1 MKLSTVR
8 SLFEF
13 RDTTTEGILENLIGS
28 VGQLQGLGLPDI
40 CIICKKQPLGM
51 FKSGFDQWSSFHC
64 VLGICPTSQAEVSAY
79 IQSLIMNQ
87 EKDTFSKIFG
97 SDVIIYKITYITY
110 DIFSKILLVCQFEQP
125 SEGLS
130 QFKNYGLQQNKQC
143 IQLSKSHWEGAYISG
158 VLRLLDANFKMPNIG
173 RFYNQTS
180 INNPKLLQNLIAKLL
195 QKIQGLDNQFQ
206 DLNKIKSKSDI
217 PPLNDIIFY
226 LNWPLSLIFNY
237 LHNTNQLDL
246 LLDQFNNL
254 DDNTIFKLIKSLI
267 HYRMKNYKK
276 SLQELIKLQESNNW
290 FNLPKFIMANV
301 FIKQSN
307 YEMAF
312 ILLKDLII
320 ECYENQTIWITMSK
334 IFRKQKLFQISLI
347 FINRAS
353 ALPLKQT
360 VKQLWNE
367 MNIMNYRL
375 LTQNK
380 NLQQQSQLDQIYKIV
395 HPLAA
400 DKIESY
406 VQLCGYPSI
415 ENLLVRP
422 RLNNKKDQKH
432 IIEMMSKHFQR
443 PECKVNPQTYETL
456 MHNDL
461 LEIDS
466 ELTNILKEVIKIQHV
481 VGYQKLK
488 SYINQYFYTTAKV
501 VQKQIDQIY
510 DPSEFSIAIKN
521 QRNLNLNISQIS
533 NTNKS
538 MCNPR
543 LQEDIEDCD
552 SDEEQ
557 PEFLKK
563 QKINKS
569 FDFTNIGPRM
579 YQTPQHNNK
588 VTKSPLKFTSMK
600 KKQQQI
606 KKANT
611 IIIENAFE
619 SVESE
624 RQNKQFITIV
634 NRVNIQ
640 QNEMIS
646 QAPKS
651 GQDATQPTKSQI
663 YGLISYLNQNLSQ
676 QEQVQMNEQLKRRK
690 EQINN
695 LLNGM
700 VETINKIQ
708 TELDLLFYPSQE
720 SNKQQ
725 LNQQNQQQNQT
736 QNQQPANASSPLFK
750 SNLKKALQT
759 KQHLGGQVELKEFYI
774 VQPLNEDEPDK
785 EKTYIAFIKAE
796 SMFLYKCARLAQ
808 KLKRNDLCYSILQRL
823 NSRIISVQI
832 TALFFNVI
840 KDNNKLLIRQIQK
853 MLADFQECGISQVGF
868 VPLWIEMKIV
878 KMTKQYGA
886 NQILALLSSSETDFT
901 FYLIKKIILSTDN
914 LI

>member
-13 RDTTTEGILENLIGS
+13 RDTSMEGILENLIGS
-28 VGQLQGLGLPDI
+28 VGQLQGLGMPDI
-40 CIICKKQPLGM
+40 CIICKKQTLGM

-64 VLGICPTSQAEVSAY
+64 VLGICPTSQAEISAY
-79 IQSLIMNQ
+79 ISSLIMNQ

-110 DIFSKILLVCQFEQP
+110 DIFSRILLVCQFEQP

-143 IQLSKSHWEGAYISG
+143 IQLTKSHWEGAHISG
-158 VLRLLDANFKMPNIG
+158 VLRVLDSNFKMPNIG

-180 INNPKLLQNLIAKLL
+180 INNPKFLQNLIAKLL

-206 DLNKIKSKSDI
+206 DLNKIKSKSDF
-217 PPLNDIIFY
+217 PPLNEIIFY

-237 LHNTNQLDL
+237 LQNTSQLDI

-254 DDNTIFKLIKSLI
+254 DDNIVFKLIKSLI
-267 HYRMKNYKK
+267 HYKMKNYNK
-276 SLQELIKLQESNNW
+276 SLQELIKLQDSNNL
-290 FNLPKFIMANV
+290 FNLPKFIMANI
-301 FIKQSN
+301 FIKQVN
-307 YEMAF
+307 YEKAF
-312 ILLKDLII
+312 ILLKDLIV
-320 ECYENQTIWITMSK
+320 ECYENQIIWITLSK
-334 IFRKQKLFQISLI
+334 IFRKQKQFQISLL

-367 MNIMNYRL
+367 MNIINYRL

-380 NLQQQSQLDQIYKIV
+380 NLQQPSQLDQIYKIL

-432 IIEMMSKHFQR
+432 IIEMMVKHYSR
-443 PECKVNPQTYETL
+443 PDCKVNQQTYDNL

-461 LEIDS
+461 LEIDN
-466 ELTNILKEVIKIQHV
+466 ELSYILKEVIKIQHV

-501 VQKQIDQIY
+501 IQKQIDQIY
-510 DPSEFSIAIKN
+510 DPSEFQIVVKN
-521 QRNLNLNISQIS
+521 QKNLNINISQIS

-543 LQEDIEDCD
+543 LQEDIDDCD

-563 QKINKS
+563 QKMNKS

-579 YQTPQHNNK
+579 YQTPQHNK
-588 VTKSPLKFTSMK
+588 VTRSPLKFTSIK

-651 GQDATQPTKSQI
+651 GQDVQLQKSFL
-663 YGLISYLNQNLSQ
+663 YGLISYLSQNLSQ
-676 QEQVQMNEQLKRRK
+676 QEEVQMNEQLKRSK
-690 EQINN
+690 EQLNN
-695 LLNGM
+695 LLHGI

-708 TELDLLFYPSQE
+708 TELDQLFYPSQE

-725 LNQQNQQQNQT
+725 SNQQNQQQNQT
-736 QNQQPANASSPLFK
+736 INQQTANTSSPLFK

-759 KQHLGGQVELKEFYI
+759 KQHLGGQIELKEFYI

-808 KLKRNDLCYSILQRL
+808 KLKRNDLCFSILQRL

-832 TALFFNVI
+832 TALLFNVI
-840 KDNNKLLIRQIQK
+840 KDSNKQLIKQIQK

-868 VPLWIEMKIV
+868 VPLWIEMRIV

-886 NQILALLSSSETDFT
+886 NLILALLSQSETDFS
-901 FYLIKKIILSTDN
+901 FYLIKKIILLTDN

>member
-1 MKLSTVR
+1 MKLGTVR

-13 RDTTTEGILENLIGS
+13 RDTSTEGILDNLIAS

-40 CIICKKQPLGM
+40 CIICKRQTLGM
-51 FKSGFDQWSSFHC
+51 FKSGFEQWSSYHC

-79 IQSLIMNQ
+79 IQSLMMNQ

-97 SDVIIYKITYITY
+97 SDIIIFKITYITY

-125 SEGLS
+125 SEGLT
-130 QFKNYGLQQNKQC
+130 QFKNYGIQQNKQC
-143 IQLSKSHWEGAYISG
+143 IQLTKSHWEGAHISG
-158 VLRLLDANFKMPNIG
+158 ILRILDNNFKMPNIG

-180 INNPKLLQNLIAKLL
+180 INNPKFLQNLIAKLL
-195 QKIQGLDNQFQ
+195 QKISCLDNQFQ
-206 DLNKIKSKSDI
+206 DLDKIKSKSDF
-217 PPLNDIIFY
+217 PPINDIIYY
-226 LNWPLSLIFNY
+226 LNWPISLIFNY
-237 LHNTNQLDL
+237 LYNTSQLDL
-246 LLDQFNNL
+246 LLEQLNNL
-254 DDNTIFKLIKSLI
+254 DDNIILKLLKSLT
-267 HYRMKNYKK
+267 HYKMKNYNK
-276 SLQELIKLQESNNW
+276 SLNELLKLQDSNSW
-290 FNLPKFIMANV
+290 FNLPKFIMANIL
-301 FIKQSN
+301 IKQSSF
-307 YEMAF
+307 EKAF
-312 ILLKDLII
+312 IILKDLIV
-320 ECYENQTIWITMSK
+320 ECYNNQIIWITLSK
-334 IFRKQKLFQISLI
+334 IFRKQKIFQISLL
-347 FINRAS
+347 FLNRAI
-353 ALPLKQT
+353 ALPSKQT
-360 VKQLWNE
+360 VKQIWNE
-367 MNIMNYRL
+367 INLFNYRL

-380 NLQQQSQLDQIYKIV
+380 TLQQTSQLDQIYKIL
-395 HPLAA
+395 HPLSA
-400 DKIESY
+400 DKIECY
-406 VQLCGYPSI
+406 VQLCGYPCI
-415 ENLLVRP
+415 DNLLVRP

-432 IIEMMSKHFQR
+432 TIEMISKHSSR
-443 PECKVNPQTYETL
+443 PEFKVNQQTYETL

-461 LEIDS
+461 LEIES
-466 ELTNILKEVIKIQHV
+466 ELSNVLQEVIKIQKV

-488 SYINQYFYTTAKV
+488 SYLTQYFYTTAKV

-510 DPSEFSIAIKN
+510 DPGEFQIAIKH
-521 QRNLNLNISQIS
+521 QRNLNLNVSQIS

-538 MCNPR
+538 LCNPR
-543 LQEDIEDCD
+543 LQDDIEDCD

-569 FDFTNIGPRM
+569 FDFTNMGPKM
-579 YQTPQHNNK
+579 YQTPQHNSK
-588 VTKSPLKFTSMK
+588 IPRSPLKFTSIK

-611 IIIENAFE
+611 IILENAFE

-651 GQDATQPTKSQI
+651 GQDAQLQKSFI
-663 YGLISYLNQNLSQ
+663 YGLISYLNHNLSQ
-676 QEQVQMNEQLKRRK
+676 QESVQLNEQLKRRK
-690 EQINN
+690 EQIHY
-695 LLNGM
+695 LLSGM

-708 TELDLLFYPSQE
+708 TELDSLFYPSQE
-720 SNKQQ
+720 QNRQ
-725 LNQQNQQQNQT
+725 LNNQQSSQINQVNT
-736 QNQQPANASSPLFK
+736 QQQANTSSPLFK

-785 EKTYIAFIKAE
+785 EKVYLAFIKAE

-808 KLKRNDLCYSILQRL
+808 KLKRNDLSYSILQRL
-823 NSRIISVQI
+823 SSRIISVQI
-832 TALFFNVI
+832 TALYFNII
-840 KDNNKLLIRQIQK
+840 KDNNKLLIRQVQK

-868 VPLWIEMKIV
+868 VPLWLEMKIV

-886 NQILALLSSSETDFT
+886 NQILALLSSSETNFT
-901 FYLIKKIILSTDN
+901 FYLIKKIILTTDN

>member
-1 MKLSTVR
+1 MKLGTVR

-13 RDTTTEGILENLIGS
+13 RDTTTEGILENLIVS

-79 IQSLIMNQ
+79 IQSLMMNQ

-97 SDVIIYKITYITY
+97 SDVIIFKITYITY

-130 QFKNYGLQQNKQC
+130 QFKNYGIQQNKQC
-143 IQLSKSHWEGAYISG
+143 IQLTKSHWEGAHISG
-158 VLRLLDANFKMPNIG
+158 ILRILDSNFKMPNIG

-180 INNPKLLQNLIAKLL
+180 INNPKFLQNLISKLL
-195 QKIQGLDNQFQ
+195 QKISGLDNQFQ
-206 DLNKIKSKSDI
+206 DLNKIKSKSEF
-217 PPLNDIIFY
+217 PPLNDIMFY

-237 LHNTNQLDL
+237 LYNTCQLDL
-246 LLDQFNNL
+246 LLEQFNNL
-254 DDNTIFKLIKSLI
+254 EDNIIFKLIKSLI
-267 HYRMKNYKK
+267 HYKMKNYNK
-276 SLQELIKLQESNNW
+276 SLNELIKLQDSNNW
-290 FNLPKFIMANV
+290 FNLPKFIMANI
-301 FIKQSN
+301 FIKQN
-307 YEMAF
+307 NFEKAF
-312 ILLKDLII
+312 ILLKDLLV
-320 ECYENQTIWITMSK
+320 ECYENQSIWITMSK

-347 FINRAS
+347 FLNRAIS
-353 ALPLKQT
+353 LPQKQT
-360 VKQLWNE
+360 VKLIWNE
-367 MNIMNYRL
+367 MNLINYRL

-380 NLQQQSQLDQIYKIV
+380 TLQFPSQLDQIYKIV

-400 DKIESY
+400 DKIECY

-415 ENLLVRP
+415 DNLLVRP
-422 RLNNKKDQKH
+422 RLNNKKDQRH
-432 IIEMMSKHFQR
+432 TIEIMSKHFSR
-443 PECKVNPQTYETL
+443 PEFKVNQQTYDIL
-456 MHNDL
+456 MHNEL
-461 LEIDS
+461 LEIES
-466 ELTNILKEVIKIQHV
+466 ELSNILNEIIKIQQV

-488 SYINQYFYTTAKV
+488 SYINQYFYTSAKV
-501 VQKQIDQIY
+501 IQKQIDQIY
-510 DPSEFSIAIKN
+510 DPSEFQIAIKN
-521 QRNLNLNISQIS
+521 QRNLNLNVSQIS

-543 LQEDIEDCD
+543 LLEDIDDCD

-569 FDFTNIGPRM
+569 FDFTNVGPKM
-579 YQTPQHNNK
+579 YQTPQHNSK
-588 VTKSPLKFTSMK
+588 IAKSPLKFTSIK
-600 KKQQQI
+600 KKQQQL

-619 SVESE
+619 SIESE

-651 GQDATQPTKSQI
+651 GQDAQPQRLFI

-690 EQINN
+690 EQVNN
-695 LLNGM
+695 LLSGM

-708 TELDLLFYPSQE
+708 TELDSLFYPSQE
-720 SNKQQ
+720 QNKQQ
-725 LNQQNQQQNQT
+725 NNQQNSQINQINVQQS
-736 QNQQPANASSPLFK
+736 ANSSSPLFK
-750 SNLKKALQT
+750 SNLKKALQN

-774 VQPLNEDEPDK
+774 VHPLNEDEPDK
-785 EKTYIAFIKAE
+785 EKTYISFIKAE

-808 KLKRNDLCYSILQRL
+808 KLKRNDLSYSILQRL
-823 NSRIISVQI
+823 SSKIISVQI
-832 TALFFNVI
+832 TALFFNII

-868 VPLWIEMKIV
+868 VPLWLEMRIV

-901 FYLIKKIILSTDN
+901 FYLIKKIILTTDN

>member
-13 RDTTTEGILENLIGS
+13 RDTQIEGILENLIGS

-40 CIICKKQPLGM
+40 CIICKKQPLGV

-97 SDVIIYKITYITY
+97 SDVIIFKITYITY
-110 DIFSKILLVCQFEQP
+110 DIFSKILLICQFEKP

-130 QFKNYGLQQNKQC
+130 QFKNYGIQQNKQC
-143 IQLSKSHWEGAYISG
+143 IQLTKSHWEGAHISG
-158 VLRLLDANFKMPNIG
+158 ILRILDGNFRMPNIG

-180 INNPKLLQNLIAKLL
+180 INNPKFLQNLIGKLL
-195 QKIQGLDNQFQ
+195 QKISGLDNQFQ
-206 DLNKIKSKSDI
+206 ELNKIKSKSDF

-226 LNWPLSLIFNY
+226 LNWPLSIIFNY

-246 LLDQFNNL
+246 LLEQFNNL
-254 DDNTIFKLIKSLI
+254 DDNIIFKLIKSLI
-267 HYRMKNYKK
+267 HYKMKNYNK
-276 SLQELIKLQESNNW
+276 SLHELIKLQESNNW
-290 FNLPKFIMANV
+290 FNLPKFIMANI
-301 FIKQSN
+301 FIKQTN
-307 YEMAF
+307 YEKAF
-312 ILLKDLII
+312 ILLQDLIV
-320 ECYENQTIWITMSK
+320 ECYENQTIWITLSK

-347 FINRAS
+347 LINKAI

-360 VKQLWNE
+360 VKQVWND
-367 MNIMNYRL
+367 MNLHNYRL

-380 NLQQQSQLDQIYKIV
+380 NLQQASQMDQIYKIV

-422 RLNNKKDQKH
+422 RMNNKKDQKNT
-432 IIEMMSKHFQR
+432 IEMMFKHISR
-443 PECKVNPQTYETL
+443 PEFKVNQQAYDTL

-461 LEIDS
+461 LDIES
-466 ELTNILKEVIKIQHV
+466 ELSNILKEVIKIQHV

-521 QRNLNLNISQIS
+521 QRNLNLNVSQIS

-543 LQEDIEDCD
+543 LQDDIEDCD

-563 QKINKS
+563 QKVNKS

-588 VTKSPLKFTSMK
+588 AVKSPLKFTSMK

-651 GQDATQPTKSQI
+651 GQDVQPQKSFI
-663 YGLISYLNQNLSQ
+663 YGLVSYLNQNQNQ
-676 QEQVQMNEQLKRRK
+676 QEQVLMNEQLKRRK
-690 EQINN
+690 EQLNN
-695 LLNGM
+695 LLQGM
-700 VETINKIQ
+700 VDTINRIQ
-708 TELDLLFYPSQE
+708 TELDQLFYPSQD

-725 LNQQNQQQNQT
+725 NNQQNSQLNQT
-736 QNQQPANASSPLFK
+736 NNQQSANSSTQLFK

-759 KQHLGGQVELKEFYI
+759 KQHLGGQIELKEFYI

-785 EKTYIAFIKAE
+785 EKTYISFIKAE

-808 KLKRNDLCYSILQRL
+808 KLKRNDLCYSLLQRL

-832 TALFFNVI
+832 TALFFNII

-868 VPLWIEMKIV
+868 VPLWLETRIV

-886 NQILALLSSSETDFT
+886 NQILGLLSSSETDFT
-901 FYLIKKIILSTDN
+901 FYLIKKIILTTDN

>member
-1 MKLSTVR
+1 MKLLQEAYL
-8 SLFEF
+8 SLETHKQRGFQK
-13 RDTTTEGILENLIGS
+13 ILLAQQVNDELAINI
-28 VGQLQGLGLPDI
+28 GQLQGLGLPDI
-40 CIICKKQPLGM
+40 CIICKRQPLGM

-97 SDVIIYKITYITY
+97 SDVIIFKITYITY

-130 QFKNYGLQQNKQC
+130 QFKNYGIQQNKQC
-143 IQLSKSHWEGAYISG
+143 IQLTKSHWEGAHISG
-158 VLRLLDANFKMPNIG
+158 ILRVLDANFKMPSIDQYKQSKNIIKSDCKIALKDV
-173 RFYNQTS
+173 RSQ
-180 INNPKLLQNLIAKLL
+180 IKQNLNLS
-195 QKIQGLDNQFQ
+195 F
-206 DLNKIKSKSDI
+206 

-226 LNWPLSLIFNY
+226 LNWPLSIVFHY
-237 LHNTNQLDL
+237 LHNTCQLDL
-246 LLDQFNNL
+246 LLEQFNNL
-254 DDNTIFKLIKSLI
+254 DDNIIFRLIKSLI
-267 HYRMKNYKK
+267 HYKMKNYNK
-276 SLQELIKLQESNNW
+276 SLLELIKLQESNNW
-290 FNLPKFIMANV
+290 FNLPKYIMANV
-301 FIKQSN
+301 FIKQTN
-307 YEMAF
+307 YEKAF
-312 ILLKDLII
+312 ILLKDLIV
-320 ECYENQTIWITMSK
+320 ECYENQTIWITLSK
-334 IFRKQKLFQISLI
+334 IFRKQKLFQISLL
-347 FINRAS
+347 FINKAI

-360 VKQLWNE
+360 AKQIWNE
-367 MNIMNYRL
+367 MSIVNYRL

-380 NLQQQSQLDQIYKIV
+380 NLQQPQQMDQIFKIV

-422 RLNNKKDQKH
+422 RLSNKRDQKH
-432 IIEMMSKHFQR
+432 TIEMMSKHISR
-443 PECKVNPQTYETL
+443 PEFKVNQQTYDTL
-456 MHNDL
+456 MHNDFL
-461 LEIDS
+461 DIES
-466 ELTNILKEVIKIQHV
+466 ELSYILNEVIKIQHV

-510 DPSEFSIAIKN
+510 DPSEFQIAFKN
-521 QRNLNLNISQIS
+521 QRNLNLNVSQIS

-543 LQEDIEDCD
+543 LQDDIEDCD

-563 QKINKS
+563 QKVNKS

-588 VTKSPLKFTSMK
+588 AAKSPLKFTSMK

-651 GQDATQPTKSQI
+651 GQDVQPQKSFI
-663 YGLISYLNQNLSQ
+663 YGLVSYLNYNLNQ
-676 QEQVQMNEQLKRRK
+676 QEQVLMNEQLKRRK
-690 EQINN
+690 EQVNSS
-695 LLNGM
+695 LQGM
-700 VETINKIQ
+700 VETINRIQ
-708 TELDLLFYPSQE
+708 TELDQLFYLSQD

-725 LNQQNQQQNQT
+725 NNLQNLQLNSTN
-736 QNQQPANASSPLFK
+736 NQQPVNTSSQLFK

-759 KQHLGGQVELKEFYI
+759 KQHLGGQIELKDFYI
-774 VQPLNEDEPDK
+774 VQPLNEEEQDK

-808 KLKRNDLCYSILQRL
+808 RLKRNDLCFSILQRL

-832 TALFFNVI
+832 TALFFNIV

-853 MLADFQECGISQVGF
+853 MLADFQDCGISQVGF
-868 VPLWIEMKIV
+868 VPLWLEMRIV

-886 NQILALLSSSETDFT
+886 NQILALLSSSESDFT
-901 FYLIKKIILSTDN
+901 FYLIKKIILTTDN